1 MKILEFKKLF
11 EKIRELIKGS
21 RDDEKK
27 RHEAIKQLNIMG
39 EELIK
44 AEESMDKFRS
54 RVDKKRKEL
63 QEALAIT
70 GAPIGNE
77 TPRALEKT
85 LQIYE
90 KKFKKIDLERN
101 QLRREYDV
109 LDDQL
114 RAWKSGEIP
123 EKMRFNLESLTRE
136 EPRGQIKGPKNFK
149 FYI

>member
-1 MKILEFKKLF
+1 MKLLEFKKLF
-11 EKIRELIKGS
+11 EKIRELLKVS
-21 RDDEKK
+21 RDDEEK

-70 GAPIGNE
+70 GAQIGNE
-77 TPRALEKT
+77 TPRALERT
-85 LQIYE
+85 LEMYE

-114 RAWKSGEIP
+114 RMWKSGQIP
-123 EKMRFNLESLTRE
+123 ENMRLNLENWSME
-136 EPRGQIKGPKNFK
+136 KPRGQIRGPRNIA
-149 FYI
+149 FYK